1 MVAYTDYA
9 IDARVRREAETLAA
23 NGFHVRCLTT
33 KNGGVAKQFTLEGV
47 EIQELG
53 VTKYR
58 GKSAR
63 AYALSY
69 LRFLTVASTACLRL
83 LARRELDVVHVHNIP
98 DFLVFAALVPRL
110 AGRKVILD
118 VHDSVPETFAAK
130 FSNNGLVHRAL
141 CLEERLS
148 AMVAHRVIC
157 VNHPQRDT
165 LVERGIAASKTFIS
179 MNVPDPKIFNISDG
193 GRLDAREPGALRL
206 VYHGT
211 MVHRLGVDLLIRAV
225 ERVARDLPG
234 VALHLWGY
242 GDDLPVFKEL
252 AAQLGVQDR
261 VHFNPAGYPLDQL
274 PERLQAMDLGV
285 IGNRRSAACDL
296 MLPVK
301 LLEYVSLGIP
311 TVVPRLRTIEHYF
324 TNEMVTYYEPEDVD
338 SLAEAIRTLHDRVEL
353 RRRQA
358 QQAREFLAQY
368 GWERQGQELLT
379 MYRNLVEN

>member
-1 MVAYTDYA
+1 
-9 IDARVRREAETLAA
+9 
-23 NGFHVRCLTT
+23 
-33 KNGGVAKQFTLEGV
+33 
-47 EIQELG
+47 
-53 VTKYR
+53 
-58 GKSAR
+58 
-63 AYALSY
+63 
-69 LRFLTVASTACLRL
+69 
-83 LARRELDVVHVHNIP
+83 
-98 DFLVFAALVPRL
+98 
-110 AGRKVILD
+110 
-118 VHDSVPETFAAK
+118 
-130 FSNNGLVHRAL
+130 
-141 CLEERLS
+141 
-148 AMVAHRVIC
+148 
-157 VNHPQRDT
+157 
-165 LVERGIAASKTFIS
+165 
-179 MNVPDPKIFNISDG
+179 
-193 GRLDAREPGALRL
+193 
-206 VYHGT
+206 
-211 MVHRLGVDLLIRAV
+211 
-225 ERVARDLPG
+225 
-234 VALHLWGY
+234 
-242 GDDLPVFKEL
+242 VFKEL

>member
-1 MVAYTDYA
+1 
-9 IDARVRREAETLAA
+9 
-23 NGFHVRCLTT
+23 
-33 KNGGVAKQFTLEGV
+33 
-47 EIQELG
+47 
-53 VTKYR
+53 
-58 GKSAR
+58 
-63 AYALSY
+63 
-69 LRFLTVASTACLRL
+69 